1 MIKTIAVLG
10 STGSIGCNVLEVVR
24 QFPGRF
30 RVAGLAA
37 GNNVKLL
44 RDQMEAF
51 NPALVSVATEKLAAE
66 LQAALPVAWH
76 DRIVFGPDGNV
87 AVATLP
93 EADTVV
99 SAIVGGAGL
108 VPTMAA
114 IEAGKDVALANKET
128 LVMAGDLVMNTA
140 RRKGVQLLPID
151 SEHNAVFQALAA
163 GRADDV
169 DKIILTASG
178 GPFREMAERNLWDV
192 TPAQALAHPNW
203 SMGNKISIDSATL
216 MNKGLEVIEARW
228 LFDLPVERI
237 EVLVH
242 PQSIVHSMVEYIDGS
257 VVAQMGIADM
267 RIPIAY
273 ALSYPERLRL
283 NLPRLNLARCAELTF
298 SPPDFHRFPALK
310 LAYQACRRG
319 GTQPAVL
326 NAANEVAVAAFLEE
340 RIRFPEIALVV
351 SETIKREP
359 IQPIRDISTVL
370 AADLAARVQ
379 AESVVESLMLKAKQR
394 RGEDVPCPSLPPQC
408 DSFSDVNR

>member
-1 MIKTIAVLG
+1 MKNIAILG

-30 RVAGLAA
+30 RVVGLAA
-37 GNNVKLL
+37 GNNFTLL
-44 RDQMEAF
+44 RDQLEAF
-51 NPALVSVATEKLAAE
+51 NPQLVSVADERLAGE
-66 LQAALPVAWH
+66 LRSLLAPEWRQ
-76 DRIVFGPDGNV
+76 RIVAGADGNV
-87 AVATLP
+87 RVATLP
-93 EADTVV
+93 QADTVV
-99 SAIVGGAGL
+99 SSIVGAAGL
-108 VPTMAA
+108 IPTLAA
-114 IEAGKDVALANKET
+114 IEAGKHVALANKET
-128 LVMAGDLVMNTA
+128 LVMAGDLVMA
-140 RRKGVQLLPID
+140 AVRRHKVDLLPID

-163 GRADDV
+163 GRREDV

-178 GPFREMAERNLWDV
+178 GPFRAFAEKDLWAV

-203 SMGNKISIDSATL
+203 SMGNKISIDSATM

-228 LFDLPVERI
+228 LFDMPVERI

-257 VVAQMGIADM
+257 VVAQMGVPDM
-267 RIPIAY
+267 KIPIAY

-283 NLPRLNLARCAELTF
+283 TMPRLNLARANDLTF
-298 SPPDFHRFPALK
+298 TPPDFKRFPSLT

-351 SETIKREP
+351 AETINR
-359 IQPIRDISTVL
+359 QPVQAVVNAATVID
-370 AADLAARVQ
+370 ADLSARVQ
-379 AESVVESLMLKAKQR
+379 AESVVEALVLKAKQR
-394 RGEDVPCPSLPPQC
+394 RGEEAPCPSLPPKC
-408 DSFSDVNR
+408 DSFSDISQ